1 MKNGRP
7 LALLAP
13 FAPGILVKTRAEGNA
28 NGAIGV
34 LKGGPLWISLVQ

>member
-13 FAPGILVKTRAEGNA
+13 FAPGILVKTRTEGNA
-28 NGAIGV
+28 NGVIGV
-34 LKGGPLWISLVQ
+34 LKKCPFWITLVQ